1 MIASVI
7 VPAYNAETLL
17 PALLESLRKQDGL
30 TFGQDYEIIVVDDGS
45 TDRTAAIPP
54 RYGAR
59 VLSQP
64 NAGPAAARNHG
75 AHAAEAPILAFTD
88 ADCIPAP
95 DWLVSLLAPFADPQV
110 QGVKGVYR
118 TLENGIIPRFVQAE
132 YASKYERMR
141 KLPQID
147 FIDTYSAAYRRE
159 TFLSEGGFDE
169 RFPVPSVEDQEFSF
183 RLARNGHK
191 MVFQPQAAVHH
202 HHDHNLG
209 EYIQRKFGIGYWKAF
224 LLRRMPEKARG
235 DSHTSPTQP
244 LEILAVGLLGLG
256 LLLAF
261 FHPAGWGLACLGL
274 AAFLLL
280 TLPLRRFIQR
290 SDPSLLGLALFIL
303 IIRALALGCGLAA
316 GFLFPKLKRQSSDR
330 FAGTNQQD

>member
-7 VPAYNAETLL
+7 VPAYNAESLL
-17 PALLESLRKQDGL
+17 PALLKSLRKQDGL

-45 TDRTAAIPP
+45 TDRTAAVPQSMAP
-54 RYGAR
+54 Q
-59 VLSQP
+59 VLCQP

-75 AHAAEAPILAFTD
+75 ARAAQAPLLAFTD

-95 DWLVSLLAPFADPQV
+95 DWLVTLLSPFSDPQV
-110 QGVKGVYR
+110 VGVKGVYR
-118 TLENGIIPRFVQAE
+118 THESGAIPRFVQAE
-132 YASKYERMR
+132 YAFKYERMR

-183 RLARNGHK
+183 RLARKGHK
-191 MVFQPQAAVHH
+191 LVFQPQAAVYHR
-202 HHDHNLG
+202 HDRNLG
-209 EYIQRKFGIGYWKAF
+209 EYIRRKFGIGYWKAF
-224 LLRRMPEKARG
+224 LLRQMPEKARG

-256 LLLAF
+256 LLLAVL
-261 FHPAGWGLACLGL
+261 HPAGWGLACLGL
-274 AAFLLL
+274 AAFLLHPHPAAAAL
-280 TLPLRRFIQR
+280 HPALRPI
-290 SDPSLLGLALFIL
+290 P
-303 IIRALALGCGLAA
+303 
-316 GFLFPKLKRQSSDR
+316 PSDR
-330 FAGTNQQD
+330 AVHSCGSSACAWLWAGRRISRSQK

>member
-17 PALLESLRKQDGL
+17 PKLLESLRSQEGL

-45 TDRTAAIPP
+45 SDLTSAIPP
-54 RYGAR
+54 KYGAQ
-59 VLSQP
+59 VLTQP

-75 AHAAEAPILAFTD
+75 AHAAQAPLLAFTD

-95 DWLVSLLAPFADPQV
+95 DWLASLLSPFADPQV
-110 QGVKGVYR
+110 IGVKGVYR
-118 TLENGIIPRFVQAE
+118 THERGTIPRFVQAE
-132 YASKYERMR
+132 YAHKYERMNR
-141 KLPQID
+141 LPQID
-147 FIDTYSAAYRRE
+147 FVDTYSAAYRRE
-159 TFLSEGGFDE
+159 NFLSEGGFDE

-183 RLARNGHK
+183 RLARKGYK
-191 MVFQPQAAVHH
+191 MVFQPQAAVYH
-202 HHDHNLG
+202 HHDRTLA
-209 EYIQRKFGIGYWKAF
+209 EYIRRKFGIGYWKAF
-224 LLRRMPEKARG
+224 LLRQMPEKARG

-274 AAFLLL
+274 AAFLIL
-280 TLPLRRFIQR
+280 TMPLRRFIQR
-290 SDPSLLGLALFIL
+290 YDPAIL
-303 IIRALALGCGLAA
+303 WVAFFLILIRALALGFGLVA
-316 GFLFPKLKRQSSDR
+316 GFLSPKTKMRSVNR